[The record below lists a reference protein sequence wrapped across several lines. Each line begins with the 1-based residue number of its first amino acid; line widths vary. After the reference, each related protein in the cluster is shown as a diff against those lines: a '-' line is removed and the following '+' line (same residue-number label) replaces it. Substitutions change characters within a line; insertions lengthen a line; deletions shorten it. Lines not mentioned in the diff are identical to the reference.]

1 MNRGVPGDPTC
12 SSSIG
17 RVEKHQ
23 EHTRVL
29 KQERGGR
36 DRTCGELATASS
48 HMAGFLTDLAK
59 IPNWGAVGDDWR

>member
-23 EHTRVL
+23 EHTRGL

-36 DRTCGELATASS
+36 DRTCGELATVSS
-48 HMAGFLTDLAK
+48 HTAKFLTDLEE
-59 IPNWGAVGDDWR
+59 IPNWGVVRDDWR